1 MERKDYQI
9 CIKGHLDDHWA
20 ESLGGLAL
28 ARLPDGTTT
37 LTGTIV
43 DRAALY
49 GVLRKLEDMGL
60 LLISVNEVED
70 GGPE

>member
-1 MERKDYQI
+1 MEQKDYQI
-9 CIKGHLDDHWA
+9 CVKGHLDDHWS
-20 ESLGGLAL
+20 EWLGGLTL

-60 LLISVNEVED
+60 VLLSVKEVKR
-70 GGPE
+70 GG